1 MLLCKFSMA
10 HRTRGSEEEE
20 LWICRARDRLRAL
33 ITAGSGQIAA
43 LVLSSEV
50 SSESRRDKAS
60 ARAILD
66 PGVTCQTMSKSCRNR
81 DHLACHLDNLRG
93 SLM

>member
-1 MLLCKFSMA
+1 MA
-10 HRTRGSEEEE
+10 RRTRGSEEEE
-20 LWICRARDRLRAL
+20 VWICHARDRSRAL
-33 ITAGSGQIAA
+33 IIAGSGQIVA
-43 LVLSSEV
+43 LVLSSEM
-50 SSESRRDKAS
+50 STESCRDRAS
-60 ARAILD
+60 AGAILD